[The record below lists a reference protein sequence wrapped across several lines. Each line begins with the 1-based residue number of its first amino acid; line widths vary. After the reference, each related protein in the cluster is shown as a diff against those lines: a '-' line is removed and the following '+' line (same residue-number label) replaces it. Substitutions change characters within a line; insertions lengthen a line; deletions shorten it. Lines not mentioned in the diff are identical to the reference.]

1 MGMRRN
7 QFLGGIGKCM
17 CFLAVCV
24 MTFSSCYNDD
34 DLKNSISGLEDRMDK
49 LEASLQSVQT
59 DISTLKTLTDAL
71 SQNKSIASVLE
82 NEDGSYTIKFSDK
95 TEVTIRNG
103 ENGEDAP
110 QITVI
115 KNEEDGV
122 YYWGITST
130 DGKKTFLKDGE
141 GNMMPVTA
149 AAPKIRINTNTK
161 EWEISTDGGKTWEPT
176 GVYASG
182 EGTGDTSL
190 FSGVSQD
197 DDYAYFTLKD
207 GTILKLSKSKELKCE
222 ILSGKQYFANGE
234 EKLISVE
241 MSGISKYTVTKPD
254 GWKASLTGKGLTI
267 IAPVAENQ
275 YAETGGKVAIM
286 AVASNGQSIISEIP
300 VIIGESPVTISV
312 EGQTVSTILTNG
324 VEMYYLGVLEMNEYS
339 AEAVAELVNGYAA
352 RMYMKTAALDKV
364 PLAELIGKDPE
375 AGKTYMIWAVPPS
388 EAGSEYLP
396 DDVIASVIKTAA
408 TVELKVSDITFEGA
422 TVSAIRKGC
431 DVYYTGI
438 LDKPNYSPERVI
450 EDLAYGGGTKQY
462 SDYNGPLEGKVLDF
476 LPKVIPGTTYVL
488 WAIPYK
494 EEKGYK
500 TEELVAVE
508 IPVPALTYDGTATI
522 NISSVVTTVSS
533 ISATITPGTGCY
545 KFYYSYMK
553 EQTLANYAT
562 DKDVIS
568 YLIKSG
574 DSSKE
579 AKNFERTSLEPGTK
593 GFIVA
598 VALNE
603 KGQLGSL
610 VKIQADSKEISYN
623 PSISVDVAIEAGV
636 LSTTL
641 TLAPTGN
648 PVKYRYVHMKLKD
661 FTNSY
666 PYWGN
671 EETVKQALVMNSD
684 VTEIVAAELK
694 NHQLTI
700 EDIEFNTEYVLFM
713 IAIDADGNPAS
724 TIAKKEYTSVKPTF
738 VRKDRDADLWNAS
751 VPEVTIDKIEKDKF
765 YTVSYTVKPK
775 SACKVFYV
783 FAGPADYLTGMYD
796 EQIRYVMKN
805 GVKQTTTYSGSA
817 YGTLPTNIN
826 ITWMDEEGRFYEVSK
841 TAVEAPAQ

>member
-1 MGMRRN
+1 MG
-7 QFLGGIGKCM
+7 KYV

-24 MTFSSCYNDD
+24 VMLSSCYNDD

-115 KNEEDGV
+115 KNEEDGI

-141 GNMMPVTA
+141 GKMMPVTA

-161 EWEISTDGGKTWEPT
+161 EWEISTDSGKTWEST

-254 GWKASLTGKGLTI
+254 GWKVSLTGKGLTI
-267 IAPVAENQ
+267 TAPVAENQ
-275 YAETGGKVAIM
+275 YAETGGKVAVM

-300 VIIGESPVTISV
+300 VIIGEAPVTISV
-312 EGQTVSTILTNG
+312 EGQTVSTTLTSG
-324 VEMYYLGVLEMNEYS
+324 IKMYYLGVLEINEYS
-339 AEAVAELVNGYAA
+339 AEAVAELVNGYVA
-352 RMYMKTAALDKV
+352 RMYMKTEALDKV

-375 AGKTYMIWAVPPS
+375 AGKTYMIWAVPSS
-388 EAGSEYLP
+388 EAGIEYLP

-450 EDLAYGGGTKQY
+450 EDLAYGGGTKQF
-462 SDYNGPLEGKVLDF
+462 SDYTGPLEGKVLDF
-476 LPKVIPGTTYVL
+476 LPTVIPGTTYVL

-508 IPVPALTYDGTATI
+508 IAVPALTYDGTAAI

-579 AKNFERTSLEPGTK
+579 AKNFERISLDPGTK

-623 PSISVDVAIEAGV
+623 PSISVDVAIEASV
-636 LSTTL
+636 LSITL
-641 TLAPTGN
+641 TLTPTGN

-671 EETVKQALVMNSD
+671 EEAVKQALVMNSD

-700 EDIEFNTEYVLFM
+700 EDVEFNTEYILFM

-724 TIAKKEYTSVKPTF
+724 TIAKKEYTSAKPTF

-826 ITWMDEEGRFYEVSK
+826 VTWMDEEGRFYEVSK
-841 TAVEAPAQ
+841 TVVEAPAQ

>member
-1 MGMRRN
+1 
-7 QFLGGIGKCM
+7 
-17 CFLAVCV
+17 
-24 MTFSSCYNDD
+24 
-34 DLKNSISGLEDRMDK
+34 
-49 LEASLQSVQT
+49 
-59 DISTLKTLTDAL
+59 
-71 SQNKSIASVLE
+71 
-82 NEDGSYTIKFSDK
+82 
-95 TEVTIRNG
+95 
-103 ENGEDAP
+103 
-110 QITVI
+110 
-115 KNEEDGV
+115 
-122 YYWGITST
+122 
-130 DGKKTFLKDGE
+130 
-141 GNMMPVTA
+141 
-149 AAPKIRINTNTK
+149 
-161 EWEISTDGGKTWEPT
+161 
-176 GVYASG
+176 
-182 EGTGDTSL
+182 
-190 FSGVSQD
+190 
-197 DDYAYFTLKD
+197 
-207 GTILKLSKSKELKCE
+207 
-222 ILSGKQYFANGE
+222 
-234 EKLISVE
+234 

-254 GWKASLTGKGLTI
+254 GWKVSLTGKGLTI
-267 IAPVAENQ
+267 TAPVAENQ
-275 YAETGGKVAIM
+275 YAETGGKVAVM

-300 VIIGESPVTISV
+300 VIIGEAPVTISV
-312 EGQTVSTILTNG
+312 EGQTVSTTLTSG
-324 VEMYYLGVLEMNEYS
+324 IKMYYLGVLEINEYS
-339 AEAVAELVNGYAA
+339 AEAVAELVNGYVA
-352 RMYMKTAALDKV
+352 RMYMKTEALDKV

-375 AGKTYMIWAVPPS
+375 AGKTYMIWAVPSS
-388 EAGSEYLP
+388 EAGIEYLP

-450 EDLAYGGGTKQY
+450 EDLAYGGGTKQF
-462 SDYNGPLEGKVLDF
+462 SDYTGPLEGKVLDF
-476 LPKVIPGTTYVL
+476 LPTVIPGTTYVL

-508 IPVPALTYDGTATI
+508 IAVPALTYDGTAAI

-826 ITWMDEEGRFYEVSK
+826 ITWMDEEGRLYEVSK
-841 TAVEAPAQ
+841 TVVEAPAQ

>member
-1 MGMRRN
+1 MG
-7 QFLGGIGKCM
+7 KYV

-24 MTFSSCYNDD
+24 VMLSSCYNDD

-115 KNEEDGV
+115 KNEEDGI

-141 GNMMPVTA
+141 GKMMPVTA

-161 EWEISTDGGKTWEPT
+161 EWEISTDSGKTWEST

-190 FSGVSQD
+190 FSGASQD
-197 DDYAYFTLKD
+197 GDYAYFTLKD

-254 GWKASLTGKGLTI
+254 GWKVSLTGKGLTI
-267 IAPVAENQ
+267 TAPVAENQ
-275 YAETGGKVAIM
+275 YAETGGKVAVM

-300 VIIGESPVTISV
+300 VIIGEAPVTISV
-312 EGQTVSTILTNG
+312 EGQTVSTTLTSG
-324 VEMYYLGVLEMNEYS
+324 IEMYYLGVLEINEYS
-339 AEAVAELVNGYAA
+339 AEAVAELVNGYVA
-352 RMYMKTAALDKV
+352 RMYMKTEALDKV

-450 EDLAYGGGTKQY
+450 EDLAYGGGTKQF
-462 SDYNGPLEGKVLDF
+462 SDYTGPLEGKVLDF
-476 LPKVIPGTTYVL
+476 LPTVIPGTTYVL

-508 IPVPALTYDGTATI
+508 IAVPALTYDGTAAI

-579 AKNFERTSLEPGTK
+579 AKNFERISLDPGTK

-623 PSISVDVAIEAGV
+623 PSISVDVAIETSV

-641 TLAPTGN
+641 TLTPTGN

-671 EETVKQALVMNSD
+671 EEAVKQALVMNSD

-700 EDIEFNTEYVLFM
+700 EDVEFNTEYILFM

-724 TIAKKEYTSVKPTF
+724 TIAKKEYTSAKPTF

-826 ITWMDEEGRFYEVSK
+826 VTWMDEEGRFYEVSK
-841 TAVEAPAQ
+841 TVVEAPAQ

>member
-1 MGMRRN
+1 MRRKY
-7 QFLGGIGKCM
+7 FLCSMGKYV

-24 MTFSSCYNDD
+24 VMLSSCYNDD
-34 DLKNSISGLEDRMDK
+34 GLKNSISGLEDRMDK

-95 TEVTIRNG
+95 TEVIIRNG

-115 KNEEDGV
+115 KNEEDGI
-122 YYWGITST
+122 YYWGITSI

-141 GNMMPVTA
+141 GKMMPVTA

-207 GTILKLSKSKELKCE
+207 GTILKLSKSKELKCD
-222 ILSGKQYFANGE
+222 ILSGKQYFTNGE

-267 IAPVAENQ
+267 TAPVAENQ
-275 YAETGGKVAIM
+275 YAETSGKVAIM
-286 AVASNGQSIISEIP
+286 AVASNGQSIIAEIP
-300 VIIGESPVTISV
+300 VIIGDAPIVISIV
-312 EGQTVSTILTNG
+312 GQTVSTTLTNG
-324 VEMYYLGVLEMNEYS
+324 IEMYYLGVLEINEYS
-339 AEAVAELVNGYAA
+339 AESVAELVNGYTA
-352 RMYMKTAALDKV
+352 RMYMKTEALDKI

-375 AGKTYMIWAVPPS
+375 AGKTYMIWAVPPF
-388 EAGSEYLP
+388 EAGSVCLP
-396 DDVIASVIKTAA
+396 DDVIATVIKIAP
-408 TVELKVSDITFEGA
+408 TVELKISNITFEGA

-431 DVYYTGI
+431 DVFYTGI
-438 LDKPNYSPERVI
+438 LDKSNYSPEGVI
-450 EDLAYGGGTKQY
+450 DDLAYGGGTKQY

-494 EEKGYK
+494 EEKGYR

-522 NISSVVTTVSS
+522 NISGVVTTVSS
-533 ISATITPGTGCY
+533 VSATITPGTDCY

-553 EQTLANYAT
+553 EQTLANYST
-562 DKDVIS
+562 DKEVIS
-568 YLIKSG
+568 YLIKNG

-579 AKNFERTSLEPGTK
+579 AKNFERASLEPGTK
-593 GFIVA
+593 GFFIA
-598 VALNE
+598 VALND
-603 KGQLGSL
+603 KGQLGAL
-610 VKIQADSKEISYN
+610 VKVQADSKEISYN
-623 PSISVDVAIEAGV
+623 SSISVDVAIEAGTV
-636 LSTTL
+636 SATL
-641 TLAPTGN
+641 TLTPTGN
-648 PVKYRYVHMKLKD
+648 PVKFRYVHMKLSD
-661 FTNSY
+661 FKSY

-671 EETVKQALVMNSD
+671 EETVKQALIMND
-684 VTEIVAAELK
+684 NVTEIVAAELK
-694 NHQLTI
+694 NHQLVI
-700 EDIEFNTEYVLFM
+700 EDIAFNSEYVLFM
-713 IAIDADGNPAS
+713 IAVDADGNPSS
-724 TIAKKEYTSVKPTF
+724 TVTKKEYTSAKPTY
-738 VRKDRDADLWNAS
+738 VRKERDADLWNAS

-796 EQIRYVMKN
+796 EQIRYVMQN
-805 GVKQTTTYSGSA
+805 GVKQTTTYSGST

-826 ITWMDEEGRFYEVSK
+826 VTWIDEEGRFYEVSK
-841 TAVEAPAQ
+841 TVVDAPTQ

>member
-1 MGMRRN
+1 
-7 QFLGGIGKCM
+7 
-17 CFLAVCV
+17 
-24 MTFSSCYNDD
+24 
-34 DLKNSISGLEDRMDK
+34 
-49 LEASLQSVQT
+49 
-59 DISTLKTLTDAL
+59 
-71 SQNKSIASVLE
+71 
-82 NEDGSYTIKFSDK
+82 
-95 TEVTIRNG
+95 
-103 ENGEDAP
+103 
-110 QITVI
+110 
-115 KNEEDGV
+115 
-122 YYWGITST
+122 
-130 DGKKTFLKDGE
+130 
-141 GNMMPVTA
+141 MPVTA
-149 AAPKIRINTNTK
+149 VAPKIRINTNTK
-161 EWEISTDGGKTWEPT
+161 EWEISTDSGKTWEST

-254 GWKASLTGKGLTI
+254 GWKVSLTGKGLTI
-267 IAPVAENQ
+267 TAPVAENQ
-275 YAETGGKVAIM
+275 YAETGGKVAVM

-300 VIIGESPVTISV
+300 VIIGEAPVTISV
-312 EGQTVSTILTNG
+312 EGQTVSTTLTSG
-324 VEMYYLGVLEMNEYS
+324 IEMYYLGVLEINEYS
-339 AEAVAELVNGYAA
+339 AEAVAELVNGYVA
-352 RMYMKTAALDKV
+352 RMYMKTEALDKV

-408 TVELKVSDITFEGA
+408 TIELKVSDITFEGA

-450 EDLAYGGGTKQY
+450 EDLAYGGGTKQF
-462 SDYNGPLEGKVLDF
+462 SDYTGPLEGKVLDF
-476 LPKVIPGTTYVL
+476 LPTVIPGTTYVL

-508 IPVPALTYDGTATI
+508 IAVPALTYDGTAAI

-579 AKNFERTSLEPGTK
+579 AKNFERISLDPGTK

-623 PSISVDVAIEAGV
+623 PSISVDVAIEASV

-641 TLAPTGN
+641 TLTPTGN

-671 EETVKQALVMNSD
+671 EEAVKQALVMNSD

-700 EDIEFNTEYVLFM
+700 EDVEFNTEYILFM

-724 TIAKKEYTSVKPTF
+724 TIAKKEYTSAKPTF

-826 ITWMDEEGRFYEVSK
+826 VTWMDEEGRFYEVSK
-841 TAVEAPAQ
+841 TVVEAPAQ

>member
-49 LEASLQSVQT
+49 LEASLQSLQT

-115 KNEEDGV
+115 KNEEDGI

-141 GNMMPVTA
+141 GKMMPVTA

-161 EWEISTDGGKTWEPT
+161 EWEISTDSGKTWEST

-254 GWKASLTGKGLTI
+254 GWKVSLTGKGLTI
-267 IAPVAENQ
+267 TAPVAENQ
-275 YAETGGKVAIM
+275 YAETGGKVAVM

-300 VIIGESPVTISV
+300 VIIGEAPVTISV
-312 EGQTVSTILTNG
+312 EGQTISTTLTNG
-324 VEMYYLGVLEMNEYS
+324 IEMYYLGVLEINEYS
-339 AEAVAELVNGYAA
+339 AEAVAELVNGYVA
-352 RMYMKTAALDKV
+352 RMYMKTEALDKV

-450 EDLAYGGGTKQY
+450 EDLAYGGGTKQF
-462 SDYNGPLEGKVLDF
+462 SDYTGPLEGKVLDF
-476 LPKVIPGTTYVL
+476 LPTVIPGTTYVL

-508 IPVPALTYDGTATI
+508 IAVPALTYDGTAAI

-579 AKNFERTSLEPGTK
+579 AKNFERISLDPGTK

-623 PSISVDVAIEAGV
+623 PSISVDVAIEASV

-641 TLAPTGN
+641 TLTPTGN

-671 EETVKQALVMNSD
+671 EEAVKQALVMNSD

-700 EDIEFNTEYVLFM
+700 EDVEFNTEYILFM

-724 TIAKKEYTSVKPTF
+724 TIAKKEYTSAKPTF

-826 ITWMDEEGRFYEVSK
+826 VTWMDEEGRFYEVSK
-841 TAVEAPAQ
+841 TVVEAPAQ

>member
-1 MGMRRN
+1 MG
-7 QFLGGIGKCM
+7 KYV

-24 MTFSSCYNDD
+24 VMLSSCYNDD

-103 ENGEDAP
+103 EDGEDAP
-110 QITVI
+110 KITVI
-115 KNEEDGV
+115 KNEEDGI

-141 GNMMPVTA
+141 GKMMPVTA

-161 EWEISTDGGKTWEPT
+161 EWEISTDSGKTWEST

-254 GWKASLTGKGLTI
+254 GWKVSLTGKGLTI
-267 IAPVAENQ
+267 TAPVAENQ
-275 YAETGGKVAIM
+275 YAETGGKVAVM

-300 VIIGESPVTISV
+300 VIIGEAPVTISV
-312 EGQTVSTILTNG
+312 EGQTVSTTLTSG
-324 VEMYYLGVLEMNEYS
+324 IEMYYLGVLEINEYS
-339 AEAVAELVNGYAA
+339 AEAVAELVNGYVA
-352 RMYMKTAALDKV
+352 RMYMKTEALDKV

-450 EDLAYGGGTKQY
+450 EDLAYGGGTKQF
-462 SDYNGPLEGKVLDF
+462 SDYTGPLEGKVLDF
-476 LPKVIPGTTYVL
+476 LPTVIPGTTYVL

-508 IPVPALTYDGTATI
+508 IAVPALTYDGTAAI

-579 AKNFERTSLEPGTK
+579 AKNFERISLDPGTK

-623 PSISVDVAIEAGV
+623 PSISVDVAIEASV

-641 TLAPTGN
+641 TLTPTGN

-671 EETVKQALVMNSD
+671 EEAVKQALVMNSD

-700 EDIEFNTEYVLFM
+700 EDVEFNTEYILFM

-724 TIAKKEYTSVKPTF
+724 TIAKKEYTSAKPTF

-826 ITWMDEEGRFYEVSK
+826 VTWMDEEGRFYEVSK
-841 TAVEAPAQ
+841 TVVEAPAQ

>member
-1 MGMRRN
+1 MRRN

-724 TIAKKEYTSVKPTF
+724 TIAKKEYTSAKPTF

-826 ITWMDEEGRFYEVSK
+826 VTWMDEEGRFYEVSK
-841 TAVEAPAQ
+841 TVVEAPAQ

>member
-1 MGMRRN
+1 
-7 QFLGGIGKCM
+7 M

-300 VIIGESPVTISV
+300 VIIGEAPVTISV
-312 EGQTVSTILTNG
+312 EGQTVSTTLTSG
-324 VEMYYLGVLEMNEYS
+324 IEMYYLGVLEINEYS
-339 AEAVAELVNGYAA
+339 AEAVAELVNGYVA
-352 RMYMKTAALDKV
+352 RMYMKTEALDKV

-450 EDLAYGGGTKQY
+450 EDLAYGGGTKQF
-462 SDYNGPLEGKVLDF
+462 SDYTGPLEGKVLDF
-476 LPKVIPGTTYVL
+476 LPTVIPGTTYVL

-508 IPVPALTYDGTATI
+508 IAVPALTYDGTAAI

-579 AKNFERTSLEPGTK
+579 AKNFERISLDPGTK

-623 PSISVDVAIEAGV
+623 PSISVDVAIEASV

-641 TLAPTGN
+641 TLTPTGN

-671 EETVKQALVMNSD
+671 EEAVKQALVMNSD

-700 EDIEFNTEYVLFM
+700 EDVEFNTEYILFM

-724 TIAKKEYTSVKPTF
+724 TIAKKEYTSAKPTF

-826 ITWMDEEGRFYEVSK
+826 VTWMDEEGRFYEVSK
-841 TAVEAPAQ
+841 TVVEAPAQ

>member
-1 MGMRRN
+1 M
-7 QFLGGIGKCM
+7 L
-17 CFLAVCV
+17 
-24 MTFSSCYNDD
+24 
-34 DLKNSISGLEDRMDK
+34 
-49 LEASLQSVQT
+49 
-59 DISTLKTLTDAL
+59 
-71 SQNKSIASVLE
+71 
-82 NEDGSYTIKFSDK
+82 YTIKFSDK

-115 KNEEDGV
+115 KNEEDGI

-141 GNMMPVTA
+141 GKMMPVTA

-161 EWEISTDGGKTWEPT
+161 EWEISTDSGKTWEST

-254 GWKASLTGKGLTI
+254 GWKVSLTGKGLTI
-267 IAPVAENQ
+267 TAPVAENQ
-275 YAETGGKVAIM
+275 YAETGGKVAVM

-300 VIIGESPVTISV
+300 VIIGEAPVTISV
-312 EGQTVSTILTNG
+312 EGQTVSTTLTSG
-324 VEMYYLGVLEMNEYS
+324 IEMYYLGVLEINEYS
-339 AEAVAELVNGYAA
+339 AEAVAELVNGYVA
-352 RMYMKTAALDKV
+352 RMYMKTEALDKV

-450 EDLAYGGGTKQY
+450 EDLAYGGGTKQF
-462 SDYNGPLEGKVLDF
+462 SDYTGPLEGKVLDF
-476 LPKVIPGTTYVL
+476 LPTVIPGTTYVL

-508 IPVPALTYDGTATI
+508 IAVPALTYDGTAAI

-579 AKNFERTSLEPGTK
+579 AKNFERISLDPGTK

-623 PSISVDVAIEAGV
+623 PSISVDVAIEASV

-641 TLAPTGN
+641 TLTPTGN

-671 EETVKQALVMNSD
+671 EEAVKQALVMNSD

-700 EDIEFNTEYVLFM
+700 EDVEFNTEYILFM

-724 TIAKKEYTSVKPTF
+724 TIAKKEYTSAKPTF

-826 ITWMDEEGRFYEVSK
+826 VTWMDEEGRFYEVSK
-841 TAVEAPAQ
+841 TVVEAPAQ

>member
-1 MGMRRN
+1 MG
-7 QFLGGIGKCM
+7 KYV

-24 MTFSSCYNDD
+24 VMLSSCYNDD

-115 KNEEDGV
+115 KNEEDGI

-141 GNMMPVTA
+141 GKMMPVTA

-207 GTILKLSKSKELKCE
+207 GTILKLSKSKELKCD
-222 ILSGKQYFANGE
+222 ILSGKQYFTNGE

-267 IAPVAENQ
+267 TAPVAENQ
-275 YAETGGKVAIM
+275 YAETSGKVAIM
-286 AVASNGQSIISEIP
+286 AVASNGQSIIAEIP
-300 VIIGESPVTISV
+300 VIIGDAPIVISTV
-312 EGQTVSTILTNG
+312 GQTVSTTLTNG
-324 VEMYYLGVLEMNEYS
+324 IEMYYLGVLEINEYS
-339 AEAVAELVNGYAA
+339 AEAVAELVNGYTA
-352 RMYMKTAALDKV
+352 RMYMKTEALDKM

-375 AGKTYMIWAVPPS
+375 AGKTYMIWAVPSS
-388 EAGSEYLP
+388 EAGSAYLP

-431 DVYYTGI
+431 DVFYTGI
-438 LDKPNYSPERVI
+438 VDKSNYSPEGVI
-450 EDLAYGGGTKQY
+450 DDLAFGGGTKQY

-476 LPKVIPGTTYVL
+476 LPRVIPGTTYVL

-508 IPVPALTYDGTATI
+508 IPVPALTYDGAATVSV
-522 NISSVVTTVSS
+522 SSIVATVSS
-533 ISATITPGTGCY
+533 VSATITPGTDCY
-545 KFYYSYMK
+545 
-553 EQTLANYAT
+553 
-562 DKDVIS
+562 
-568 YLIKSG
+568 
-574 DSSKE
+574 
-579 AKNFERTSLEPGTK
+579 
-593 GFIVA
+593 
-598 VALNE
+598 
-603 KGQLGSL
+603 
-610 VKIQADSKEISYN
+610 
-623 PSISVDVAIEAGV
+623 
-636 LSTTL
+636 
-641 TLAPTGN
+641 
-648 PVKYRYVHMKLKD
+648 
-661 FTNSY
+661 
-666 PYWGN
+666 
-671 EETVKQALVMNSD
+671 
-684 VTEIVAAELK
+684 
-694 NHQLTI
+694 
-700 EDIEFNTEYVLFM
+700 
-713 IAIDADGNPAS
+713 
-724 TIAKKEYTSVKPTF
+724 
-738 VRKDRDADLWNAS
+738 
-751 VPEVTIDKIEKDKF
+751 
-765 YTVSYTVKPK
+765 
-775 SACKVFYV
+775 
-783 FAGPADYLTGMYD
+783 
-796 EQIRYVMKN
+796 
-805 GVKQTTTYSGSA
+805 
-817 YGTLPTNIN
+817 
-826 ITWMDEEGRFYEVSK
+826 
-841 TAVEAPAQ
+841 

>member
-1 MGMRRN
+1 MRRKY
-7 QFLGGIGKCM
+7 FLCSMGKYV

-24 MTFSSCYNDD
+24 VMLSSCYNDD

-161 EWEISTDGGKTWEPT
+161 GWEISTDGGKTWEPT

-275 YAETGGKVAIM
+275 YAETGGKVAVM

-300 VIIGESPVTISV
+300 VIIGEAPVTISV
-312 EGQTVSTILTNG
+312 EGQTVSTTLTSG
-324 VEMYYLGVLEMNEYS
+324 IEMYYLGVLEINEYS
-339 AEAVAELVNGYAA
+339 AEAVAELVNGYVA

-450 EDLAYGGGTKQY
+450 EDLAYGGGTKQF
-462 SDYNGPLEGKVLDF
+462 SDYTGPLEGKVLDF
-476 LPKVIPGTTYVL
+476 LPTVIPGTTYVL

-508 IPVPALTYDGTATI
+508 IAVPALTYDGTAAI

-579 AKNFERTSLEPGTK
+579 AKNFERISLDPGTK

-623 PSISVDVAIEAGV
+623 PSISVDVAIEASV

-641 TLAPTGN
+641 TLTPTGN

-671 EETVKQALVMNSD
+671 EEAVKQALVMNSD

-700 EDIEFNTEYVLFM
+700 EDVEFNTEYILFM

-724 TIAKKEYTSVKPTF
+724 TIAKKEYTSAKPTF

-775 SACKVFYV
+775 AACKVFYV

-826 ITWMDEEGRFYEVSK
+826 VTWMDEEGRFYEVSK
-841 TAVEAPAQ
+841 TVVEAPAQ

>member
-1 MGMRRN
+1 MRRN

-17 CFLAVCV
+17 YFLAICV

-82 NEDGSYTIKFSDK
+82 NEDGSYTIKFSDQ

-115 KNEEDGV
+115 KNEEDGI
-122 YYWGITST
+122 YYWGITGT

-275 YAETGGKVAIM
+275 YAETGGKVAVM

-300 VIIGESPVTISV
+300 VIIGEAPVTISV

-324 VEMYYLGVLEMNEYS
+324 VEMYYLGVLEINEYS

-364 PLAELIGKDPE
+364 SLAELIGKDPE

-388 EAGSEYLP
+388 EAGIEYLP

-476 LPKVIPGTTYVL
+476 LPTVIPGTTYVL

-500 TEELVAVE
+500 TEELVTVE
-508 IPVPALTYDGTATI
+508 IAVPALMYDGTAAI

-579 AKNFERTSLEPGTK
+579 AKNFERISLDPGTK

-641 TLAPTGN
+641 TLTPTGN

-796 EQIRYVMKN
+796 EQIKYVMKN

-841 TAVEAPAQ
+841 TVVEAPAE

>member
-1 MGMRRN
+1 MRRKY
-7 QFLGGIGKCM
+7 FLCSMGKYV
-17 CFLAVCV
+17 CFLAVRVV
-24 MTFSSCYNDD
+24 MLSSCYNDD

-115 KNEEDGV
+115 KNEEDGI

-141 GNMMPVTA
+141 GKMMPVTA

-161 EWEISTDGGKTWEPT
+161 EWEISTDSGKTWEST

-254 GWKASLTGKGLTI
+254 GWKVSLTGKGLTI
-267 IAPVAENQ
+267 TAPVAENQ
-275 YAETGGKVAIM
+275 YAETGGKVAVM

-300 VIIGESPVTISV
+300 VIIGEAPVTISV
-312 EGQTVSTILTNG
+312 EGQTVSTTLTSG
-324 VEMYYLGVLEMNEYS
+324 IKMYYLGVLEINEYS
-339 AEAVAELVNGYAA
+339 AEAVAELVNGYVA
-352 RMYMKTAALDKV
+352 RMYMKTEALDKV

-375 AGKTYMIWAVPPS
+375 AGKTYMIWAVPSS
-388 EAGSEYLP
+388 EAGIEYLP

-450 EDLAYGGGTKQY
+450 EDLAYGGGTKQF
-462 SDYNGPLEGKVLDF
+462 SDYTGPLEGKVLDF
-476 LPKVIPGTTYVL
+476 LPTVIPGTTYVL

-508 IPVPALTYDGTATI
+508 IAVPALTYDGTAAI

-579 AKNFERTSLEPGTK
+579 AKNFERISLDPGTK

-826 ITWMDEEGRFYEVSK
+826 ITWMDEEGRLYEVSK
-841 TAVEAPAQ
+841 TVVEAPAQ

>member
-1 MGMRRN
+1 MRRN

-17 CFLAVCV
+17 YFLAICV

-82 NEDGSYTIKFSDK
+82 NEDGSYTIKFSDQ

-115 KNEEDGV
+115 KNEEDGI
-122 YYWGITST
+122 YYWGITGT

-275 YAETGGKVAIM
+275 YAETGGKVAVM

-300 VIIGESPVTISV
+300 VIIGEAPVTISV

-324 VEMYYLGVLEMNEYS
+324 VEMYYLGVLEINEYS

-364 PLAELIGKDPE
+364 SLAELIGKDPE

-388 EAGSEYLP
+388 EAGIEYLP

-476 LPKVIPGTTYVL
+476 LPTVIPGTTYVL

-500 TEELVAVE
+500 TEELVTVE
-508 IPVPALTYDGTATI
+508 IAVPALMYDGTAAI

-579 AKNFERTSLEPGTK
+579 AKNFERISLDPGTK

-641 TLAPTGN
+641 TLTPTGN

-713 IAIDADGNPAS
+713 IAIDADGSPAS

-796 EQIRYVMKN
+796 EQIKYVMKN

-841 TAVEAPAQ
+841 TVVEAPAE

>member
-17 CFLAVCV
+17 CFLTVCV

-300 VIIGESPVTISV
+300 VIIGEAPVTISV
-312 EGQTVSTILTNG
+312 EGQTISTTLTNG
-324 VEMYYLGVLEMNEYS
+324 VEMYYLGVLEINEYS

-422 TVSAIRKGC
+422 TVFAIRKGC

-522 NISSVVTTVSS
+522 NINSVVTTVSS
-533 ISATITPGTGCY
+533 VSATITPGTDCY

-553 EQTLANYAT
+553 EQTLANYGT
-562 DKDVIS
+562 DKEVIS
-568 YLIKSG
+568 YLIKNG

-579 AKNFERTSLEPGTK
+579 VENFERASLEPGTK
-593 GFIVA
+593 GFFIA

-610 VKIQADSKEISYN
+610 VKVQADSKEISYN
-623 PSISVDVAIEAGV
+623 SSISVDVSIEAGTV
-636 LSTTL
+636 STTL
-641 TLAPTGN
+641 TLTPTGN
-648 PVKYRYVHMKLKD
+648 PEKFRYVHMKLSD
-661 FTNSY
+661 FKSY

-671 EETVKQALVMNSD
+671 EEMVKQALIMNDNVS
-684 VTEIVAAELK
+684 EIVAAELK
-694 NHQLTI
+694 NHQLVI
-700 EDIEFNTEYVLFM
+700 EDIAFNSEYVLFM
-713 IAIDADGNPAS
+713 IAVDTDGNPSS
-724 TIAKKEYTSVKPTF
+724 TITKKEYTSAKPTY
-738 VRKDRDADLWNAS
+738 VRKDRDPDLWNAS

-775 SACKVFYV
+775 AACKVFYV

-805 GVKQTTTYSGSA
+805 GVKQTTTYSGSV

-826 ITWMDEEGRFYEVSK
+826 VTWMDEEGRFYEVSK
-841 TAVEAPAQ
+841 TVVEAPAQ

>member
-1 MGMRRN
+1 MG
-7 QFLGGIGKCM
+7 KYV

-24 MTFSSCYNDD
+24 VMLSSCYNDD

-115 KNEEDGV
+115 KNEEDGI

-141 GNMMPVTA
+141 GKMMPVTA
-149 AAPKIRINTNTK
+149 AAPKICINTNTK
-161 EWEISTDGGKTWEPT
+161 EWEISTDSGKTWEST

-254 GWKASLTGKGLTI
+254 GWKVSLTGKGLTI
-267 IAPVAENQ
+267 TAPVAENQ
-275 YAETGGKVAIM
+275 YAETGGKVAVM

-300 VIIGESPVTISV
+300 VIIGEAPVTISV
-312 EGQTVSTILTNG
+312 EGQTVSTILTSG
-324 VEMYYLGVLEMNEYS
+324 IEMYYLGVLEIYEYS
-339 AEAVAELVNGYAA
+339 AEAVAELVNGYVA
-352 RMYMKTAALDKV
+352 RMYMKTEALDKV

-450 EDLAYGGGTKQY
+450 EDLAYGGGTKQF
-462 SDYNGPLEGKVLDF
+462 SDYTGPLEGKVLDF
-476 LPKVIPGTTYVL
+476 LPTVIPGTTYVL

-508 IPVPALTYDGTATI
+508 IAVPALTYDGTAAI

-579 AKNFERTSLEPGTK
+579 AKNFERISLDPGTK

-623 PSISVDVAIEAGV
+623 PSISVDVAIEASV

-641 TLAPTGN
+641 TLTPTGN

-671 EETVKQALVMNSD
+671 EEAVKQALVMNSD

-700 EDIEFNTEYVLFM
+700 EDVEFNTEYILFM

-724 TIAKKEYTSVKPTF
+724 TIAKKEYTSAKPTF

-826 ITWMDEEGRFYEVSK
+826 VTWMDEEGRFYEVSK
-841 TAVEAPAQ
+841 TVVEAPAQ

>member
-1 MGMRRN
+1 MG
-7 QFLGGIGKCM
+7 KYV

-24 MTFSSCYNDD
+24 VMLSSCYNDD

-115 KNEEDGV
+115 KNEEDGI

-141 GNMMPVTA
+141 GKMMPVTA

-161 EWEISTDGGKTWEPT
+161 EWEISTDSGKTWEST

-254 GWKASLTGKGLTI
+254 GWKVSLTGKGLTI
-267 IAPVAENQ
+267 TAPVAENQ
-275 YAETGGKVAIM
+275 YAETGGKVAVM

-300 VIIGESPVTISV
+300 VIIGEAPVTISV
-312 EGQTVSTILTNG
+312 EGQTVSTTLTSG
-324 VEMYYLGVLEMNEYS
+324 IEMYYLGVLEINEYS
-339 AEAVAELVNGYAA
+339 AEAVAELVNGYVA
-352 RMYMKTAALDKV
+352 RMYMKTEALDKV

-450 EDLAYGGGTKQY
+450 EDLAYGGGTKQF
-462 SDYNGPLEGKVLDF
+462 SDYTGPLEGKVLDF
-476 LPKVIPGTTYVL
+476 LPTVIPGTTYVL

-508 IPVPALTYDGTATI
+508 IAVPALTYDGTAAI

-553 EQTLANYAT
+553 EQPLANYAT
-562 DKDVIS
+562 DKDVIA
-568 YLIKSG
+568 YILKSG

-579 AKNFERTSLEPGTK
+579 AKNFERISLDPGTK

-623 PSISVDVAIEAGV
+623 PSISVDVAIEASV

-641 TLAPTGN
+641 TLTPTGN

-671 EETVKQALVMNSD
+671 EEAVKQALVMNSD

-700 EDIEFNTEYVLFM
+700 EDVEFNTEYILFM

-724 TIAKKEYTSVKPTF
+724 TIAKKEYTSAKPTF

-765 YTVSYTVKPK
+765 YTVSYTVTPK

-805 GVKQTTTYSGSA
+805 GVKQTTTYSGSV

-826 ITWMDEEGRFYEVSK
+826 VTWMDEEGRFYEVSK
-841 TAVEAPAQ
+841 TVVEAPAQ

>member
-1 MGMRRN
+1 METNYLAGLSLIAAGGLFAGSFAVPFSRN
-7 QFLGGIGKCM
+7 
-17 CFLAVCV
+17 
-24 MTFSSCYNDD
+24 
-34 DLKNSISGLEDRMDK
+34 
-49 LEASLQSVQT
+49 
-59 DISTLKTLTDAL
+59 
-71 SQNKSIASVLE
+71 
-82 NEDGSYTIKFSDK
+82 
-95 TEVTIRNG
+95 
-103 ENGEDAP
+103 
-110 QITVI
+110 
-115 KNEEDGV
+115 
-122 YYWGITST
+122 
-130 DGKKTFLKDGE
+130 
-141 GNMMPVTA
+141 
-149 AAPKIRINTNTK
+149 PKIRINTNTK
-161 EWEISTDGGKTWEPT
+161 EWEISTDSGKTWEST

-254 GWKASLTGKGLTI
+254 GWKVSLTGKGLTI
-267 IAPVAENQ
+267 TAPVAENQ
-275 YAETGGKVAIM
+275 YAETGGKVAVM

-300 VIIGESPVTISV
+300 VIIGEAPVTISV
-312 EGQTVSTILTNG
+312 EGQTVSTTLTSG
-324 VEMYYLGVLEMNEYS
+324 IKMYYLGVLEINEYS
-339 AEAVAELVNGYAA
+339 AEAVAELVNGYVA
-352 RMYMKTAALDKV
+352 RMYMKTEALDKV

-375 AGKTYMIWAVPPS
+375 AGKTYMIWAVPSS
-388 EAGSEYLP
+388 EAGIEYLP

-450 EDLAYGGGTKQY
+450 EDLAYGGGTKQF
-462 SDYNGPLEGKVLDF
+462 SDYTGPLEGKVLDF
-476 LPKVIPGTTYVL
+476 LPTVIPGTTYVL

-508 IPVPALTYDGTATI
+508 IAVPALTYDGTAAI

-579 AKNFERTSLEPGTK
+579 AKNFERISLDPGTK

-623 PSISVDVAIEAGV
+623 PSISVDVAIEASV

-641 TLAPTGN
+641 TLTPTGN

-671 EETVKQALVMNSD
+671 EEAVKQALVMNSD

-700 EDIEFNTEYVLFM
+700 EDVEFNTEYILFM

-724 TIAKKEYTSVKPTF
+724 TIAKKEYTSAKPTF

-826 ITWMDEEGRFYEVSK
+826 VTWMDEEGRFYEVSK
-841 TAVEAPAQ
+841 TVVEAPAQ

>member
-1 MGMRRN
+1 
-7 QFLGGIGKCM
+7 M
-17 CFLAVCV
+17 CFLVVCV

-82 NEDGSYTIKFSDK
+82 NEDGSYTIKFSDQ

-300 VIIGESPVTISV
+300 VIIGEAPVTISV
-312 EGQTVSTILTNG
+312 EGQTISTTLTNG
-324 VEMYYLGVLEMNEYS
+324 VEMYYLGVLEINEYS

-533 ISATITPGTGCY
+533 VSATITPGTDCY
-545 KFYYSYMK
+545 KFYYS
-553 EQTLANYAT
+553 
-562 DKDVIS
+562 
-568 YLIKSG
+568 
-574 DSSKE
+574 
-579 AKNFERTSLEPGTK
+579 
-593 GFIVA
+593 
-598 VALNE
+598 
-603 KGQLGSL
+603 
-610 VKIQADSKEISYN
+610 
-623 PSISVDVAIEAGV
+623 
-636 LSTTL
+636 
-641 TLAPTGN
+641 
-648 PVKYRYVHMKLKD
+648 
-661 FTNSY
+661 
-666 PYWGN
+666 
-671 EETVKQALVMNSD
+671 
-684 VTEIVAAELK
+684 
-694 NHQLTI
+694 
-700 EDIEFNTEYVLFM
+700 
-713 IAIDADGNPAS
+713 
-724 TIAKKEYTSVKPTF
+724 
-738 VRKDRDADLWNAS
+738 
-751 VPEVTIDKIEKDKF
+751 
-765 YTVSYTVKPK
+765 
-775 SACKVFYV
+775 
-783 FAGPADYLTGMYD
+783 
-796 EQIRYVMKN
+796 
-805 GVKQTTTYSGSA
+805 
-817 YGTLPTNIN
+817 
-826 ITWMDEEGRFYEVSK
+826 
-841 TAVEAPAQ
+841 

>member
-1 MGMRRN
+1 MRRN

-300 VIIGESPVTISV
+300 VIIGEAPVTISV
-312 EGQTVSTILTNG
+312 EGQTISTTLTNG
-324 VEMYYLGVLEMNEYS
+324 VEMYYLGVLEINEYS

-422 TVSAIRKGC
+422 TVFAIRKGC

-450 EDLAYGGGTKQY
+450 EDLAYGEEPNNIRIIT
-462 SDYNGPLEGKVLDF
+462 DRWKVR
-476 LPKVIPGTTYVL
+476 
-488 WAIPYK
+488 
-494 EEKGYK
+494 
-500 TEELVAVE
+500 
-508 IPVPALTYDGTATI
+508 
-522 NISSVVTTVSS
+522 
-533 ISATITPGTGCY
+533 C
-545 KFYYSYMK
+545 
-553 EQTLANYAT
+553 
-562 DKDVIS
+562 
-568 YLIKSG
+568 
-574 DSSKE
+574 
-579 AKNFERTSLEPGTK
+579 
-593 GFIVA
+593 
-598 VALNE
+598 
-603 KGQLGSL
+603 
-610 VKIQADSKEISYN
+610 
-623 PSISVDVAIEAGV
+623 
-636 LSTTL
+636 
-641 TLAPTGN
+641 
-648 PVKYRYVHMKLKD
+648 
-661 FTNSY
+661 
-666 PYWGN
+666 
-671 EETVKQALVMNSD
+671 
-684 VTEIVAAELK
+684 
-694 NHQLTI
+694 
-700 EDIEFNTEYVLFM
+700 
-713 IAIDADGNPAS
+713 
-724 TIAKKEYTSVKPTF
+724 
-738 VRKDRDADLWNAS
+738 
-751 VPEVTIDKIEKDKF
+751 
-765 YTVSYTVKPK
+765 
-775 SACKVFYV
+775 
-783 FAGPADYLTGMYD
+783 
-796 EQIRYVMKN
+796 
-805 GVKQTTTYSGSA
+805 
-817 YGTLPTNIN
+817 
-826 ITWMDEEGRFYEVSK
+826 
-841 TAVEAPAQ
+841 

>member
-1 MGMRRN
+1 MG
-7 QFLGGIGKCM
+7 KYV

-24 MTFSSCYNDD
+24 VMLSSCYNDD

-95 TEVTIRNG
+95 TEVIIRNG

-115 KNEEDGV
+115 KNEEDGI
-122 YYWGITST
+122 YYWGITSI

-141 GNMMPVTA
+141 GKMMPVTA

-161 EWEISTDGGKTWEPT
+161 EWEISTDSGKTWEST

-254 GWKASLTGKGLTI
+254 GWKVSLTGKGLTI
-267 IAPVAENQ
+267 TAPVAENQ
-275 YAETGGKVAIM
+275 YAETGGKVAVM

-300 VIIGESPVTISV
+300 VIIGEAPVTISV
-312 EGQTVSTILTNG
+312 EGQTVSTTLTSG
-324 VEMYYLGVLEMNEYS
+324 IKMYYLGVLEINEYS
-339 AEAVAELVNGYAA
+339 AEAVAELVNGYVA
-352 RMYMKTAALDKV
+352 RMYMKTEALDKV

-375 AGKTYMIWAVPPS
+375 AGKTYMIWAVPSS
-388 EAGSEYLP
+388 EAGIEYLP

-450 EDLAYGGGTKQY
+450 EDLAYGGGTKQF
-462 SDYNGPLEGKVLDF
+462 SDYTGPLEGKVLDF
-476 LPKVIPGTTYVL
+476 LPTVIPGTTYVL

-508 IPVPALTYDGTATI
+508 IAVPALTYDGTAAI

-579 AKNFERTSLEPGTK
+579 AKNFERISLDPGTK

-623 PSISVDVAIEAGV
+623 PSISVDVAIEASV

-641 TLAPTGN
+641 TLTPTGN

-671 EETVKQALVMNSD
+671 EEAVKQALVMNSD

-700 EDIEFNTEYVLFM
+700 EDVEFNTEYILFM

-724 TIAKKEYTSVKPTF
+724 TIAKKEYTSAKPTF

-826 ITWMDEEGRFYEVSK
+826 VTWMDEEGRFYEVSK
-841 TAVEAPAQ
+841 TVVEAPAQ

>member
-161 EWEISTDGGKTWEPT
+161 GWEISTDGGKTWEPT

-300 VIIGESPVTISV
+300 VIIGEAPVTISV
-312 EGQTVSTILTNG
+312 EGQTISTTLTNG
-324 VEMYYLGVLEMNEYS
+324 VEMYYLGVLEINEYS

-422 TVSAIRKGC
+422 TVFAIRKGC

-522 NISSVVTTVSS
+522 NINSVVTTVSS
-533 ISATITPGTGCY
+533 VSATITPGTDCY

-553 EQTLANYAT
+553 EQTLANYGT
-562 DKDVIS
+562 DKEVIS
-568 YLIKSG
+568 YLIKNG

-579 AKNFERTSLEPGTK
+579 VENFERASLEPGTK
-593 GFIVA
+593 GFFIA

-610 VKIQADSKEISYN
+610 VKVQADSKEISYN
-623 PSISVDVAIEAGV
+623 SSISVDVSIEAGTV
-636 LSTTL
+636 STTL
-641 TLAPTGN
+641 TLTPTGN
-648 PVKYRYVHMKLKD
+648 PEKFRYVHMKLSD
-661 FTNSY
+661 FKSY

-671 EETVKQALVMNSD
+671 EEMVKQALIMNDNVS
-684 VTEIVAAELK
+684 EIVAAELK
-694 NHQLTI
+694 NHQLVI
-700 EDIEFNTEYVLFM
+700 EDIAFNSEYVLFM
-713 IAIDADGNPAS
+713 IAVDTDGNPSS
-724 TIAKKEYTSVKPTF
+724 TITKKEYTSAKPTY
-738 VRKDRDADLWNAS
+738 VRKDRDPDLWNAS

-775 SACKVFYV
+775 AACKVFYV

-826 ITWMDEEGRFYEVSK
+826 VTWMDEEGRFYEVSK
-841 TAVEAPAQ
+841 TVVEAPAQ

>member
-1 MGMRRN
+1 MRRN

-82 NEDGSYTIKFSDK
+82 NEDGSYTIKFSDQ

-115 KNEEDGV
+115 KNEEDGI

-141 GNMMPVTA
+141 GKMMPVTA

-161 EWEISTDGGKTWEPT
+161 EWEISTDSGKTWEST

-254 GWKASLTGKGLTI
+254 GWKVSLTGKGLTI
-267 IAPVAENQ
+267 TAPVAENQ
-275 YAETGGKVAIM
+275 YAETGGKVAVM

-300 VIIGESPVTISV
+300 VIIGEAPVTISV
-312 EGQTVSTILTNG
+312 EGQTVSTTLTSG
-324 VEMYYLGVLEMNEYS
+324 IEMYYLGVLEINEYS
-339 AEAVAELVNGYAA
+339 AEAVAELVNGYVA
-352 RMYMKTAALDKV
+352 RMYMKTEALDKV

-450 EDLAYGGGTKQY
+450 EDLAYGGGTKQF
-462 SDYNGPLEGKVLDF
+462 SDYTGPLEGKVLDF
-476 LPKVIPGTTYVL
+476 LPTVIPGTTYVL

-508 IPVPALTYDGTATI
+508 IAVPALTYDGTAAI

-579 AKNFERTSLEPGTK
+579 AKNFERISLDPGTK

-623 PSISVDVAIEAGV
+623 PSISVDVAIEASV

-641 TLAPTGN
+641 TLTPTGN

-671 EETVKQALVMNSD
+671 EEAVKQALVMNSD

-700 EDIEFNTEYVLFM
+700 EDVEFNTEYILFM

-724 TIAKKEYTSVKPTF
+724 TIAKKEYTSAKPTF

-826 ITWMDEEGRFYEVSK
+826 VTWMDEEGRFYEVSK
-841 TAVEAPAQ
+841 TVVEAPAQ

>member
-1 MGMRRN
+1 MRRN

-300 VIIGESPVTISV
+300 VIIGEAPVTISV
-312 EGQTVSTILTNG
+312 EGQTISTTLTNG
-324 VEMYYLGVLEMNEYS
+324 VEMYYLGVLEINEYS

-396 DDVIASVIKTAA
+396 DDVIASVIKIAA

-422 TVSAIRKGC
+422 TVFAIRKGC

-522 NISSVVTTVSS
+522 NINSVVTTVSS
-533 ISATITPGTGCY
+533 VSATITPGTDCY

-553 EQTLANYAT
+553 EQTLANYGT
-562 DKDVIS
+562 DKEVIS
-568 YLIKSG
+568 YLIKNG

-579 AKNFERTSLEPGTK
+579 VENFERASLEPGTK
-593 GFIVA
+593 GFFIA

-610 VKIQADSKEISYN
+610 VKVQADSKEISYN
-623 PSISVDVAIEAGV
+623 SSISVDVSIEAGTV
-636 LSTTL
+636 STTL
-641 TLAPTGN
+641 TLTPTGN
-648 PVKYRYVHMKLKD
+648 PEKFRYVHMKLSD
-661 FTNSY
+661 FKSY

-671 EETVKQALVMNSD
+671 EEMVKQALIMND
-684 VTEIVAAELK
+684 NVTEIVAAELK
-694 NHQLTI
+694 NHQLVI
-700 EDIEFNTEYVLFM
+700 EDIAFNSEYVLFM
-713 IAIDADGNPAS
+713 IAVDTDGNPSS
-724 TIAKKEYTSVKPTF
+724 TITKKEYTSAKPTY
-738 VRKDRDADLWNAS
+738 VRKDRDPD
-751 VPEVTIDKIEKDKF
+751 
-765 YTVSYTVKPK
+765 
-775 SACKVFYV
+775 
-783 FAGPADYLTGMYD
+783 GMPVC
-796 EQIRYVMKN
+796 RK
-805 GVKQTTTYSGSA
+805 
-817 YGTLPTNIN
+817 
-826 ITWMDEEGRFYEVSK
+826 
-841 TAVEAPAQ
+841 

>member
-1 MGMRRN
+1 
-7 QFLGGIGKCM
+7 
-17 CFLAVCV
+17 
-24 MTFSSCYNDD
+24 
-34 DLKNSISGLEDRMDK
+34 
-49 LEASLQSVQT
+49 
-59 DISTLKTLTDAL
+59 
-71 SQNKSIASVLE
+71 
-82 NEDGSYTIKFSDK
+82 
-95 TEVTIRNG
+95 
-103 ENGEDAP
+103 
-110 QITVI
+110 
-115 KNEEDGV
+115 
-122 YYWGITST
+122 
-130 DGKKTFLKDGE
+130 
-141 GNMMPVTA
+141 
-149 AAPKIRINTNTK
+149 
-161 EWEISTDGGKTWEPT
+161 
-176 GVYASG
+176 
-182 EGTGDTSL
+182 
-190 FSGVSQD
+190 
-197 DDYAYFTLKD
+197 
-207 GTILKLSKSKELKCE
+207 
-222 ILSGKQYFANGE
+222 
-234 EKLISVE
+234 
-241 MSGISKYTVTKPD
+241 
-254 GWKASLTGKGLTI
+254 
-267 IAPVAENQ
+267 
-275 YAETGGKVAIM
+275 M

-300 VIIGESPVTISV
+300 VIIGEAPVTISV
-312 EGQTVSTILTNG
+312 EGQTVSTTLTSG
-324 VEMYYLGVLEMNEYS
+324 IEMYYLGVLEINEYS
-339 AEAVAELVNGYAA
+339 AEAVAELVNGYVA
-352 RMYMKTAALDKV
+352 RMYMKTEALDKV

-408 TVELKVSDITFEGA
+408 TIELKVSDITFEGA

-450 EDLAYGGGTKQY
+450 EDLAYGGGTKQF
-462 SDYNGPLEGKVLDF
+462 SDYTGPLEGKVLDF
-476 LPKVIPGTTYVL
+476 LPTVIPGTTYVL

-508 IPVPALTYDGTATI
+508 IAVPALTYDGTAAI

-579 AKNFERTSLEPGTK
+579 AKNFERISLDPGTK

-623 PSISVDVAIEAGV
+623 PSISVDVAIEASV

-641 TLAPTGN
+641 TLTPTGN

-671 EETVKQALVMNSD
+671 EEAVKQALVMNSD

-700 EDIEFNTEYVLFM
+700 EDVEFNTEYILFM

-724 TIAKKEYTSVKPTF
+724 TIAKKEYTSAKPTF

-826 ITWMDEEGRFYEVSK
+826 VTWMDEEGRFYEVSK
-841 TAVEAPAQ
+841 TVVEAPAQ

>member
-1 MGMRRN
+1 M
-7 QFLGGIGKCM
+7 
-17 CFLAVCV
+17 
-24 MTFSSCYNDD
+24 
-34 DLKNSISGLEDRMDK
+34 
-49 LEASLQSVQT
+49 
-59 DISTLKTLTDAL
+59 KTLTDAL

-115 KNEEDGV
+115 KNEEDGI

-141 GNMMPVTA
+141 GKMMPVTA

-161 EWEISTDGGKTWEPT
+161 EWEISTDSGKTWEST

-254 GWKASLTGKGLTI
+254 GWKVSLTGKGLTI
-267 IAPVAENQ
+267 TAPVAENQ
-275 YAETGGKVAIM
+275 YAETGGKVAVM

-300 VIIGESPVTISV
+300 VIIGEAPVTISV
-312 EGQTVSTILTNG
+312 EGQTVSTTLTSG
-324 VEMYYLGVLEMNEYS
+324 IEMYYLGVLEINEYS
-339 AEAVAELVNGYAA
+339 AEAVAELVNGYVA
-352 RMYMKTAALDKV
+352 RMYMKTEALDKV

-450 EDLAYGGGTKQY
+450 EDLAYGGGTKQF
-462 SDYNGPLEGKVLDF
+462 SDYTGPLEGKVLDF
-476 LPKVIPGTTYVL
+476 LPTVIPGTTYVL

-508 IPVPALTYDGTATI
+508 IAVPALTYDGTAAI

-579 AKNFERTSLEPGTK
+579 AKNFERISLDPGTK

-623 PSISVDVAIEAGV
+623 PSISVDVAIEASV

-641 TLAPTGN
+641 TLTPTGN

-671 EETVKQALVMNSD
+671 EEAVKQALVMNSD

-700 EDIEFNTEYVLFM
+700 EDVEFNTEYILFM

-724 TIAKKEYTSVKPTF
+724 TIAKKEYTSAKPTF

-826 ITWMDEEGRFYEVSK
+826 VTWMDEEGRFMRFLK
-841 TAVEAPAQ
+841 P

>member
-1 MGMRRN
+1 MG
-7 QFLGGIGKCM
+7 KYV

-24 MTFSSCYNDD
+24 VMLSSCYNDD

-115 KNEEDGV
+115 KNEEDGI

-141 GNMMPVTA
+141 GKMMPVTA

-161 EWEISTDGGKTWEPT
+161 EWEISTDSGKTWEST

-254 GWKASLTGKGLTI
+254 GWKVSLTGKGLTI
-267 IAPVAENQ
+267 TAPVAENQ
-275 YAETGGKVAIM
+275 YAETGGKVAVM

-300 VIIGESPVTISV
+300 VIIGEASVTISV
-312 EGQTVSTILTNG
+312 EGQTVSTTLTSG
-324 VEMYYLGVLEMNEYS
+324 IEMYYLGVLEINEYS
-339 AEAVAELVNGYAA
+339 AEAVAELVNGYVA
-352 RMYMKTAALDKV
+352 RMYMKTEALDKV

-450 EDLAYGGGTKQY
+450 EDLAYGGGTKQF
-462 SDYNGPLEGKVLDF
+462 SDYTGPLEGKVLDF
-476 LPKVIPGTTYVL
+476 LPTVIPGTTYVL

-508 IPVPALTYDGTATI
+508 IAVPALTYDGTAAI

-579 AKNFERTSLEPGTK
+579 AKNFERISLDPGTK

-623 PSISVDVAIEAGV
+623 PSISVDVAIEASV

-641 TLAPTGN
+641 TLTPTGN

-671 EETVKQALVMNSD
+671 EEAVKQALVMNSD

-700 EDIEFNTEYVLFM
+700 EDVEFNTEYILFM

-724 TIAKKEYTSVKPTF
+724 TIAKKEYTSAKPTF

-826 ITWMDEEGRFYEVSK
+826 VTWMDEEGRFYEVSK
-841 TAVEAPAQ
+841 TVVEAPAQ